1 MTGGSADSYRPT
13 APNAPLVPVDPNS
26 PTAADIAGLAELVL
40 AQARRLRLT
49 IAVAESLTGGQLAA
63 AFTAVPGASAVFRGS
78 VTAYATDL
86 KASVLGVD
94 AVLLASSGAVH
105 PEVARQMA
113 DGVRRVCR
121 ADLGLATT
129 GVAGPEP
136 QDGHPVGTVFV
147 AVSGQ
152 GLVEAEQSDFGRG
165 SAPGAAE
172 RARIQLA
179 SVYAVL
185 KLTHRHLGMRTAS

>member
-1 MTGGSADSYRPT
+1 VTGA
-13 APNAPLVPVDPNS
+13 PVDPNS
-26 PTAADIAGLAELVL
+26 PTAADVAGLAELVL
-40 AQARRLRLT
+40 AQARLLRLT
-49 IAVAESLTGGQLAA
+49 IAAAESLTGGQLAA

-94 AVLLASSGAVH
+94 AVLLASNGAVH

-113 DGVRRVCR
+113 EGVRRVCR

-136 QDGHPVGTVFV
+136 QDGRSVGTVYV

-152 GLVEAEQSDFGRG
+152 GLVEAEQSDFGHG
-165 SAPGAAE
+165 PAPAAAD

-185 KLTHRHLGMRTAS
+185 QLTHRHLGMRTAS